1 MERRKL
7 KNHGRSSMTPE
18 REALLDGLGFDW
30 GKEKGQA
37 IWDEK
42 FVSRKQ
48 LVSRLNSSTARHGHC
63 IVKTKDRQYKTLGR
77 WVTSQRSDYKNDR
90 MDQDKIDKLNEVGFV
105 WDYFKDNPRRD
116 S

>member
-1 MERRKL
+1 
-7 KNHGRSSMTPE
+7 MTPE

-48 LVSRLNSSTARHGHC
+48 LVSRLNSSTAVKILTFMMMSHKEG
-63 IVKTKDRQYKTLGR
+63 IVCFQAAAWPLY
-77 WVTSQRSDYKNDR
+77 S
-90 MDQDKIDKLNEVGFV
+90 
-105 WDYFKDNPRRD
+105 
-116 S
+116 